1 MNSKKKKA
9 AVKSIKKDI
18 NIALQDQLQ
27 EAMIQ
32 VVAGLGFDS
41 KNTIK
46 ELKKASVKLAT
57 KITSKVKII
66 ITKDEEFP
74 AEQDAVEDVVVEE
87 PVTALPVATEKKT
100 PAPRKRAVTKTT
112 I

>member
-32 VVAGLGFDS
+32 VVSGLGFDS

-46 ELKKASVKLAT
+46 ELKKASVKLAS

-66 ITKDEEFP
+66 ITKDEDFP
-74 AEQDAVEDVVVEE
+74 AEEVVAETTTTEEIPAVVDVA
-87 PVTALPVATEKKT
+87 PQKKVA
-100 PAPRKRAVTKTT
+100 APRKPPVAKKTV
-112 I
+112 

>member
-32 VVAGLGFDS
+32 VVSGLGFDS

-46 ELKKASVKLAT
+46 ELKKASVKLAS

-66 ITKDEEFP
+66 ITKDEDFP
-74 AEQDAVEDVVVEE
+74 AEEVVAETTTTEE
-87 PVTALPVATEKKT
+87 TPLAIPAAPENKVT
-100 PAPRKRAVTKTT
+100 APRKRPVAQKTV
-112 I
+112 

>member
-18 NIALQDQLQ
+18 KTALQDQLQ

-32 VVAGLGFDS
+32 VVSGLGFDS

-57 KITSKVKII
+57 KITSNVKII
-66 ITKDEEFP
+66 ITKDE
-74 AEQDAVEDVVVEE
+74 DSAVEELVSDEVAVTE
-87 PVTALPVATEKKT
+87 PAAIAPVAETT
-100 PAPRKRAVTKTT
+100 APAPRKRPVAKKTV
-112 I
+112 

>member
-1 MNSKKKKA
+1 MNNKKKKA

-46 ELKKASVKLAT
+46 ELKKASIKLAT

-66 ITKDEEFP
+66 ITKDEDFP
-74 AEQDAVEDVVVEE
+74 AEEVVAEEAPIEETAVVAPVV
-87 PVTALPVATEKKT
+87 AEKKT
-100 PAPRKRAVTKTT
+100 AAPRKRAVAKKTV
-112 I
+112 